1 MTRNVLTFINH
12 ACFEIRTDTALLLVD
27 PWVEGSAF
35 NHGWSL
41 LDGST
46 SNAALIARL
55 NGAALPVY
63 IWYSHEHPDHFSI
76 SFLKKFKEDFRGSAT
91 FLFQETLDKRVL
103 GFLQRSS
110 FATVECRPGVPV
122 PLGPDMR
129 IAVFPY
135 RDGDSFCLIEAGG
148 KTVLNLNDC
157 VVNTRDQCAR
167 VKAAL
172 DRLTPNVDLML
183 TQFGYANWVGNPE
196 EPERHR
202 AAAAEKIER
211 IALQIEAFRPK
222 LVIPFASF
230 VYFSAAENAYL
241 NAAQNAPHAVA
252 AAPGLAAASHLLR
265 FLRPG
270 DAIDLNADSAG
281 SLSDMHAR
289 ALAHWRGLI
298 EAGFSLLPSGA
309 PASLEEV
316 TAAFT
321 KYRDNA
327 NANLKR
333 LPRVLER
340 VGRIVP
346 LTIHLSDLNRT
357 LRFSYRQGV
366 TELAPDTAHDV
377 AMTSNNAIFLFK
389 NEYGFDTT
397 QVNGRFRVARGDAAR
412 VFSRFFLPQRM
423 GKNGYDRRHP
433 LLTLRYLV
441 SNALEQ
447 AGQRLQAVWR

>member
-1 MTRNVLTFINH
+1 MTRNVLTFVNH
-12 ACFEIRTDTALLLVD
+12 ACFEIRTDQALLLVD

-55 NGAALPVY
+55 NEAALPVY

-76 SFLKKFKEDFRGSAT
+76 SFLKKFKEAFRGSAT
-91 FLFQETLDKRVL
+91 LLFQQTLDKRVL
-103 GFLQRSS
+103 GFLQRTG
-110 FATVECRPGVPV
+110 FHAIECRPGVPV

-135 RDGDSFCLIEAGG
+135 SDGDSWCLIEAGG

-157 VVNTRDQCAR
+157 VINTVEQCAR

-172 DRLTPNVDLML
+172 AKLTSHIDLML
-183 TQFGYANWVGNPE
+183 TQFGYANWVGNPD

-211 IALQIEAFRPK
+211 IALQIDAFAPK
-222 LVIPFASF
+222 LVVPFASF

-241 NAAQNAPHAVA
+241 NGAQNAPHAVA
-252 AAPGLAAASHLLR
+252 TAPRLAAAAHLLR

-270 DAIDLNADSAG
+270 DTIDLDADSAA
-281 SLSDMHAR
+281 SLAATHAR
-289 ALAHWRGLI
+289 ALVHWRGLI
-298 EAGFSLLPSGA
+298 EAGFTLLPSGA

-316 TAAFT
+316 IAAFSR
-321 KYRDNA
+321 YRDASNT
-327 NANLKR
+327 NLKR
-333 LPRVLER
+333 LPRLLER

-346 LTIHLSDLNRT
+346 LTIHIADLDRT
-357 LRFSYRQGV
+357 LRFSYRHGV
-366 TELAPDTAHDV
+366 SELAPDAAYDV

-397 QVNGRFRVARGDAAR
+397 QVNGRFRVARSGAAR
-412 VFSRFFLPQRM
+412 IFSRFFLPQRM

-441 SNALEQ
+441 GNALQQ
-447 AGQRLQAVWR
+447 AGQRMQAAWR